1 MMRISVVQSSS
12 QTVTLRVEGEVKGRW
27 VAELGRACEEALS
40 RDIRL
45 DLDLAGVSFVD
56 IDGIN
61 LFRVL
66 MDRQVVF
73 TNPCPFIAEQLG
85 FSSIPPTE
93 NCGEVLVTHSSTY
106 YLFRPLRSPRGGRV
120 MESGLRPLHLEVD
133 AR

>member
-12 QTVTLRVEGEVKGRW
+12 QIVTLRVEGEVKGRW
-27 VAELGRACEEALS
+27 VAELGRACEEALF

-45 DLDLAGVSFVD
+45 DLDLAGVSFID

-85 FSSIPPTE
+85 VSK
-93 NCGEVLVTHSSTY
+93 
-106 YLFRPLRSPRGGRV
+106 
-120 MESGLRPLHLEVD
+120 
-133 AR
+133 